1 MFFDTHA
8 HLQWKSFDID
18 RELTIKRAKNQDVFD
33 ILNIGVDI
41 DTSCKAIDLANQ
53 NPGFFATVGIH
64 PHNANLLNEKTLK
77 ILKELSENKMTVALG
92 EIGLDFYRNFSPK
105 EIQKEAFKKQ
115 LILASDQNLPVIIHN
130 RQAESDIL
138 AILLEFKGKI
148 KGILH
153 CFSGGLDFAQ
163 KSIDLGFLISFA
175 GNITY
180 PKANNLR
187 EILKQINLENILI
200 ETDCPWLAPQSV
212 RGKRNEP
219 SYLPIIA
226 QEIAELKNLSLEE
239 IAQATTKN
247 SKKIFN
253 IK

>member
-18 RELTIKRAKNQDVFD
+18 RELTIKRARNQEVFN

-64 PHNANLLNEKTLK
+64 PHNANLMNEKTLK

-105 EIQKEAFKKQ
+105 EMQKEAFKEQ

-138 AILLEFKGKI
+138 TILLEFKGKI

-153 CFSGGLDFAQ
+153 CFSGDLDFAQ
-163 KSIDLGFLISFA
+163 KSIDLEFLISFA

-187 EILKQINLENILI
+187 EIVKQINLENILI

>member
-18 RELTIKRAKNQDVFD
+18 RESTIKRAKNHDV
-33 ILNIGVDI
+33 
-41 DTSCKAIDLANQ
+41 
-53 NPGFFATVGIH
+53 
-64 PHNANLLNEKTLK
+64 
-77 ILKELSENKMTVALG
+77 ENRITVALG

-115 LILASDQNLPVIIHN
+115 LILASDQNIPVIIHN

-148 KGILH
+148 KGIMH
-153 CFSGGLDFAQ
+153 CFSGAIDFAQ

-180 PKANNLR
+180 PKAHNLR
-187 EILKQINLENILI
+187 EIVQQINLENILI
-200 ETDCPWLAPQSV
+200 ETDCPWLSPQSV
-212 RGKRNEP
+212 RGTRNEP
-219 SYLPIIA
+219 CYLPIIA

>member
-18 RELTIKRAKNQDVFD
+18 RESTIKRAKNHDVFN

-41 DTSCKAIDLANQ
+41 DSSCKAIDLANQ

-77 ILKELSENKMTVALG
+77 ILKELSENRITVALG

-115 LILASDQNLPVIIHN
+115 LILASDQNIPVIIHN

-148 KGILH
+148 KGIMH
-153 CFSGGLDFAQ
+153 CFSGAIDFAQ

-180 PKANNLR
+180 PKAHNLR
-187 EILKQINLENILI
+187 EIVQQINLENILI
-200 ETDCPWLAPQSV
+200 ETDCPWLSPQSV
-212 RGKRNEP
+212 RGTRNEP
-219 SYLPIIA
+219 CYLPIIA